1 MTERELLQSYLS
13 KPAVQ
18 NALRVIRFAEGTERG
33 GPDSYRVMFG
43 GGLAPDL
50 KKHPDKVIK
59 GGGYSSAA
67 AGAYQFMPPTWEAQA
82 KALGLTDFG
91 PQNQDIAAVRLMR
104 NRLMPIGGLSTLEK
118 EGFSP
123 RVSAALAPEWASLP
137 TESGQSYY
145 GQPVKKLSELQKVY
159 GKETTSSPKTSETA
173 ASKSFIDPQDLL
185 AAFAGELLL
194 KSPALQGSVLQAA
207 MKDLSP
213 VQRDV
218 FSAQSLTPVSPYLSA
233 LTGVARLPGL

>member
-1 MTERELLQSYLS
+1 MTERELLQSYVS
-13 KPAVQ
+13 KPAIQ

-50 KKHPDKVIK
+50 KRHPDKVIR
-59 GGGYSSAA
+59 GSGYSSAA

-82 KALGLTDFG
+82 KALGLSDFG
-91 PQNQDIAAVRLMR
+91 PQSQDLAATRLMR
-104 NRLMPIGGLSTLEK
+104 NRLMPIGGLSVLEK

-137 TESGQSYY
+137 TEKGQSYY

-159 GKETTSSPKTSETA
+159 GQEPQTSSTAQPQGQETSSNGLLQGFLAAMTGNQPKELSVSELLRQQIMGQILNP
-173 ASKSFIDPQDLL
+173 SQPNKSFERLL
-185 AAFAGELLL
+185 N
-194 KSPALQGSVLQAA
+194 
-207 MKDLSP
+207 MN
-213 VQRDV
+213 
-218 FSAQSLTPVSPYLSA
+218 PY
-233 LTGVARLPGL
+233 G

>member
-1 MTERELLQSYLS
+1 MTERELLQSYVS
-13 KPAVQ
+13 RPAVQ

-50 KKHPDKVIK
+50 KRHPDKVIK

-67 AGAYQFMPPTWEAQA
+67 AGAYQFMPPTWESQA
-82 KALGLTDFG
+82 KALGLSDFG
-91 PQNQDIAAVRLMR
+91 PQNQDLAAVRLMR
-104 NRLMPIGGLSTLEK
+104 NRLMPIGGLSVLEK

-123 RVSAALAPEWASLP
+123 KVSAALAPEWASLP

-159 GKETTSSPKTSETA
+159 GQAPQATPTSTSQSTPEQTSGLFEGLMA
-173 ASKSFIDPQDLL
+173 AL
-185 AAFAGELLL
+185 AANQPKEL
-194 KSPALQGSVLQAA
+194 SV
-207 MKDLSP
+207 KDLFK
-213 VQRDV
+213 QELMG
-218 FSAQSLTPVSPYLSA
+218 QA
-233 LTGVARLPGL
+233 LNPPRSNLLVDPFQMFLNANLYE

>member
-1 MTERELLQSYLS
+1 MTERELLQSYVS
-13 KPAVQ
+13 RPAIQ

-50 KKHPDKVIK
+50 KRHPDKVIK

-67 AGAYQFMPPTWEAQA
+67 AGAYQFMPGTWSSQA
-82 KALGLTDFG
+82 KALGLSDFG
-91 PQNQDIAAVRLMR
+91 PQNQDLAAVRLMR

-145 GQPVKKLSELQKVY
+145 GQPVKKLADLQKVY
-159 GKETTSSPKTSETA
+159 GQAQPATNQQNQQEQTASNGLFEGLMAALAGNQPKELSVKDLFKQELMNQALSPPKTNLL
-173 ASKSFIDPQDLL
+173 IDPFQMFLNANL
-185 AAFAGELLL
+185 YE
-194 KSPALQGSVLQAA
+194 
-207 MKDLSP
+207 
-213 VQRDV
+213 
-218 FSAQSLTPVSPYLSA
+218 
-233 LTGVARLPGL
+233 

>member
-1 MTERELLQSYLS
+1 MTERELLQSYVS
-13 KPAVQ
+13 RPAVQ

-50 KKHPDKVIK
+50 KRHPDKVIK

-67 AGAYQFMPPTWEAQA
+67 AGAYQFMPPTWESQA
-82 KALGLTDFG
+82 KALGLSDFG
-91 PQNQDIAAVRLMR
+91 PQNQDLAAVRLMR
-104 NRLMPIGGLSTLEK
+104 NRLMPIGGLSVLEK

-159 GKETTSSPKTSETA
+159 GQAPQATSTSASTSQSTPEQTSGLFEGLMA
-173 ASKSFIDPQDLL
+173 AL
-185 AAFAGELLL
+185 AANQPKEL
-194 KSPALQGSVLQAA
+194 SV
-207 MKDLSP
+207 KDLFKQELMGQVLNPPRSNTLVDP
-213 VQRDV
+213 FQM
-218 FSAQSLTPVSPYLSA
+218 FLNANLYE
-233 LTGVARLPGL
+233 

>member
-1 MTERELLQSYLS
+1 MTERELLQSYVS
-13 KPAVQ
+13 RPAVQ

-50 KKHPDKVIK
+50 KRHPDKVIK

-67 AGAYQFMPPTWEAQA
+67 AGAYQFMPPTWESQA
-82 KALGLTDFG
+82 KALGLSDFG
-91 PQNQDIAAVRLMR
+91 PQNQDLAAVRLMR
-104 NRLMPIGGLSTLEK
+104 NRLMPIGGLSVLEK

-123 RVSAALAPEWASLP
+123 KVSAALAPEWASLP

-159 GKETTSSPKTSETA
+159 GQAPQSSSASTSQSAPGQTSGLFQGLMSA
-173 ASKSFIDPQDLL
+173 L
-185 AAFAGELLL
+185 AANQPKEL
-194 KSPALQGSVLQAA
+194 SV
-207 MKDLSP
+207 KDLFKQELMS
-213 VQRDV
+213 Q
-218 FSAQSLTPVSPYLSA
+218 A
-233 LTGVARLPGL
+233 LNPPRSNLLVDPFQMLLNTNLYE